1 MRVTIKDIARELHLS
16 ESAVSLALNQRPGV
30 SDTTRQRV
38 ISCARQLGYDR
49 SHLRAHQEQSRTVLV
64 AHYQKHIHTPVD
76 FFSTLLSN
84 AERELR
90 KSGVSLVST
99 VINAGQN
106 VIEQLEHHV
115 DRGCTGI
122 IVLATEMDEG
132 GWHPFSQLHLP
143 VVLLD
148 TYLATAEASCVT
160 IHNREGARQ
169 ATQLLLS
176 EGRGCPGYLDS
187 TMSLTNFRERADGFF
202 SALHDAGYPTAKAQ
216 ALRLSPFVEGA
227 EIDMSELL
235 DAGLVPAPGYVAA
248 NDHIAIG
255 AMRALQAHGYRIP
268 EDVSI
273 VGFDNT
279 QLASYITPSLT
290 SVNVPLEYYAHIAVR
305 LLLDMLENGNHQPL
319 RIEVSTSL
327 VRRAS
332 TL

>member
-1 MRVTIKDIARELHLS
+1 MRVTIKDIARELGLS

-30 SDTTRQRV
+30 SDATRQRV
-38 ISCARQLGYDR
+38 ISCARSLGYDR
-49 SHLRAHQEQSRTVLV
+49 GHLRAHQEQSRTVLV
-64 AHYQKHIHTPVD
+64 AHYQKRIHTPVD

-90 KSGVSLVST
+90 KSGISLVST
-99 VINAGQN
+99 VIDAGQN

-115 DRGCTGI
+115 DKGCTGV

-132 GWHPFSQLHLP
+132 DWHPFSQLHLP

-176 EGRGCPGYLDS
+176 KGRGCPGFLGA
-187 TMSLTNFRERADGFF
+187 SLPLLNFKEREEGFL
-202 SALHDAGYPTAKAQ
+202 SAIQDAGYGTALAQ
-216 ALRLSPFVEGA
+216 RLILSPYVEGA
-227 EIDMSELL
+227 EIDLSSLL
-235 DAGLVPAPGYVAA
+235 DAGLTPLSGYFAA

-279 QLASYITPSLT
+279 QLASYVTPSLT
-290 SVNVPLEYYAHIAVR
+290 SVRVPLDYYAHIAAK
-305 LLLDMLENGNHQPL
+305 LLLEALENDVSPL
-319 RIEVSTSL
+319 RIEVGTTL